1 MSNSRRAADVV
12 TYVPIFGVL
21 VAADAYVM
29 SVLMFPK
36 VKCVHYCKYLDMCVE
51 LACGVCAQ
59 RDD

>member
-1 MSNSRRAADVV
+1 M
-12 TYVPIFGVL
+12 FGVL

-29 SVLMFPK
+29 SVLIFPK
-36 VKCVHYCKYLDMCVE
+36 LKCVHYCKYVDMCVE